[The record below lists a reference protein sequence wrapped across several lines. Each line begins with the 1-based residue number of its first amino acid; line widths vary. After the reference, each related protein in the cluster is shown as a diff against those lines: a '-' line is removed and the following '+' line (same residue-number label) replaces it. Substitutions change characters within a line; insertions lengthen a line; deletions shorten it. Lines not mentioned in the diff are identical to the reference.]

1 MMKPLR
7 RHQLGI
13 SLALGCAAHP
23 FAAGAINSAQI
34 IASALS
40 PQCLEYKIVGI
51 CYWLLCTPVGCVV
64 KTSTKVR
71 HYIPNAVV
79 SSYNQTGS
87 NPWTEMSFLGTGLS
101 GIAEG
106 GGANEQK
113 RTERK
118 DNLQF
123 KNADVIGHPALAAPV
138 FNKFMGQMGYTC
150 SGPATA
156 MMPYLLSTLDAV
168 MWRSGLPESFYPEAL
183 TPGLREIGSTTG
195 GNMWGNVYPRSGFV
209 TQVDDY
215 KTAAVV
221 AQRAADVVTRTGQ
234 IHVYQPMTASA
245 RPGYWPPSPVMENT
259 GTRNHKWQQLAP
271 SLSTSCA
278 VFPDSPNPV
287 ATDGNYAWAL
297 WQPYSCCKRR
307 GQTFL
312 YSVDFQ

>member
-1 MMKPLR
+1 MIKKLR
-7 RHQLGI
+7 QYRLG
-13 SLALGCAAHP
+13 LALASISMVPPVSSGT
-23 FAAGAINSAQI
+23 INTAQV

-51 CYWLLCTPVGCVV
+51 CYWLLCTPYGCTVQ
-64 KTSTKVR
+64 TSTKVR

-79 SSYNQTGS
+79 SSYNQTGI
-87 NPWTEMSFLGTGLS
+87 NPWAEMSFLGTPIS

-113 RTERK
+113 RSGRK
-118 DNLQF
+118 DNLRF
-123 KNADVIGHPALAAPV
+123 KNADVIGHPALAAPA
-138 FNKFMGQMGYTC
+138 FNQFMGQMGYTC
-150 SGPATA
+150 SSPATA

-215 KTAAVV
+215 KAAAVV
-221 AQRAADVVTRTGQ
+221 AQRAADVVTRNGQ

-245 RPGYWPPSPVMENT
+245 SPGYWPPSPVMENT
-259 GTRNHKWQQLAP
+259 GTRNHKWQQLSP
-271 SLSTSCA
+271 LLSTSCA
-278 VFPDSPNPV
+278 VFPDSPNPI

-312 YSVDFQ
+312 YSVGY